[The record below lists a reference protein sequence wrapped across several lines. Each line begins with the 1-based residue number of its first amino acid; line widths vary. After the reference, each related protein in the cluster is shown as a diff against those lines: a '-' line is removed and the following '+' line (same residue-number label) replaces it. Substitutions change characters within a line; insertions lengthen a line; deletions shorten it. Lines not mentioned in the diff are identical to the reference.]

1 MHSVAWWPTVAV
13 VCIATATDLWERRI
27 PNWLVVPFL
36 LAGMAVSLGV
46 GGLPALGTSIAG
58 IGLAVL
64 ITGVLWFLKGMGMG
78 DVKLFASIAAWI
90 GPAQFIMAF
99 VATGIFGGIMAVG
112 WAVWHRSLGSS
123 LDGAADL
130 FAGFWRKGLRPHPDI
145 VLENPSRLKMPY
157 APAIALG
164 TVLSFFMV

>member
-46 GGLPALGTSIAG
+46 GGFSALGTSIAG

-64 ITGVLWFLKGMGMG
+64 ITGVLWFLKGLGMG

-99 VATGIFGGIMAVG
+99 VATGIFGGFMAVG

-130 FAGFWRKGLRPHPDI
+130 FAGFWRRGLRPHPDI

-157 APAIALG
+157 APAIAVG